1 MPRESLA
8 SKRERAAAIEARMF
22 DHYGG
27 GECSLDYLTPFQLTV
42 AVVLSAQCTDAA
54 VNKVTPELFASA
66 VTQSVAGMDGAQ
78 PEALEKLGRAL
89 AEFAQATMDYA
100 KEQQDA
106 RQ

>member
-1 MPRESLA
+1 MVALKEV
-8 SKRERAAAIEARMF
+8 KRELGNDLTAAQTLTKEVTRQMYASLTK
-22 DHYGG
+22 GG
-27 GECSLDYLTPFQLTV
+27 DVQK
-42 AVVLSAQCTDAA
+42 AQ
-54 VNKVTPELFASA
+54 VTPDIFASA

-106 RQ
+106 GQ

>member
-1 MPRESLA
+1 MARENLTQQRA
-8 SKRERAAAIEARMF
+8 RAAQIEERMLA
-22 DHYGG
+22 HYGE
-27 GECSLDYLTPFQLTV
+27 GECSLDYLSPFTLTV
-42 AVVLSAQCTDAA
+42 SVILSAQCTDAA

-66 VTQSVAGMDGAQ
+66 VTQSVAGMEGAQ

-106 RQ
+106 GQ